1 MCGVCELSDLRGGIV
16 VKKAVI
22 LLSGGLDSTTCI
34 SYAISK
40 GYEVYPISFDYGQR
54 LSRELECAKKVV
66 EHFGIKTHRI
76 IKMDNV
82 GGSALTDMN
91 ISVPNFEGD
100 GEIPVTYV
108 PARNII
114 FLSYATGYAEVVGAD
129 CIFIGV
135 NAVDY
140 SGYPDCRE
148 EFINAFQNMINIGT
162 KRGVDGKPIKIETP
176 LLHLSKGEIV
186 KLATS
191 VNAPLKYSTS
201 CYNGKEKA
209 CGVCDSCTL
218 RLRGF
223 KEAGL
228 IDPIPYEND
237 ANLK

>member
-1 MCGVCELSDLRGGIV
+1 M
-16 VKKAVI
+16 KKAVI

-34 SYAISK
+34 SYAIK
-40 GYEVYPISFDYGQR
+40 NGYEVYPISFDYGQR
-54 LSRELECAKKVV
+54 LNRELECAKKVV
-66 EHFGIKTHRI
+66 KHFNVKTHKI

-91 ISVPNFEGD
+91 ISVPKFEGD

-129 CIFIGV
+129 AIFIGV

-140 SGYPDCRE
+140 SGYPDCRK
-148 EFINAFQNMINIGT
+148 EFIEAFQNMINVGT
-162 KRGVDGKPIKIETP
+162 KRGVEGNPIKIETP
-176 LLHLSKGEIV
+176 LLNLSKGEIV
-186 KLATS
+186 KLAKE
-191 VNAPLKYSTS
+191 VGAPLQYSTS

-237 ANLK
+237 VNLK

>member
-1 MCGVCELSDLRGGIV
+1 M
-16 VKKAVI
+16 KKAVI

-34 SYAISK
+34 SYAISE

-54 LSRELECAKKVV
+54 LKRELECAKKVV
-66 EHFGIKTHRI
+66 NHFGVKTHKI
-76 IKMDNV
+76 IHMDNV
-82 GGSALTDMN
+82 GGSALTDMS
-91 ISVPNFEGD
+91 IQVPAFEGD
-100 GEIPVTYV
+100 GHIPITYV

-129 CIFIGV
+129 AIFIGV

-148 EFINAFQNMINIGT
+148 EFIRAFQNMINVGT
-162 KRGVDGKPIKIETP
+162 KRGVDGNPIKIETP

-186 KLATS
+186 KLATK
-191 VNAPLKYSTS
+191 VHAPLQYSTS
-201 CYNGKEKA
+201 CYNGKDKA

-223 KEAGL
+223 KEAGI

-237 ANLK
+237 VNLRQE

>member
-1 MCGVCELSDLRGGIV
+1 M
-16 VKKAVI
+16 KKAVI

-34 SYAISK
+34 SYAINK

-66 EHFGIKTHRI
+66 AHFNVKTHKI

-91 ISVPNFEGD
+91 ISVPEFEGD
-100 GEIPVTYV
+100 GKIPVTYV

-129 CIFIGV
+129 SIFIGV

-162 KRGVDGKPIKIETP
+162 KRGVDGRPIKI
-176 LLHLSKGEIV
+176 S
-186 KLATS
+186 
-191 VNAPLKYSTS
+191 Y
-201 CYNGKEKA
+201 
-209 CGVCDSCTL
+209 
-218 RLRGF
+218 
-223 KEAGL
+223 
-228 IDPIPYEND
+228 
-237 ANLK
+237 

>member
-1 MCGVCELSDLRGGIV
+1 M
-16 VKKAVI
+16 KKAVI

-34 SYAISK
+34 SYAIHE

-54 LSRELECAKKVV
+54 LRRELECAKRVV
-66 EHFGIKTHRI
+66 DHFGIKTHKI

-91 ISVPNFEGD
+91 IDVPQFEGTD
-100 GEIPVTYV
+100 QIPVTYV

-129 CIFIGV
+129 AIFIGV
-135 NAVDY
+135 NSVDF

-148 EFINAFQNMINIGT
+148 DFIRAFQNMINVGT
-162 KRGVDGKPIKIETP
+162 KRGLENNPIKIETP

-186 KLATS
+186 KLAMK
-191 VNAPLKYSTS
+191 VHAPLEYSTS
-201 CYNGKEKA
+201 CYKGLSKA

-223 KEAGL
+223 REAGV

-237 ANLK
+237 INLKQGDQS